1 MPRLLLRHC
10 IASLLVVATVL
21 TPLGSQAD
29 TELEIKHLFEYIQNS
44 NCIFVRNGK
53 EYNPSEALAH
63 IQKKYEYAKR
73 RITSAEDF
81 IKYTVTKSSLSG
93 QPYKVVCDGRKIL
106 SAEWFMAELKR
117 FRGKNP
123 HFLMDTK

>member
-1 MPRLLLRHC
+1 MPRLLLHQG
-10 IASLLVVATVL
+10 IAFLLVVAIVL

-44 NCIFVRNGK
+44 TCIFVRNGK
-53 EYNPSEALAH
+53 KYNARETLAH
-63 IQKKYEYAKR
+63 IQKKYEYAKL

-93 QPYKVVCDGRKIL
+93 QPYQVLCDERKIL

-117 FRGKNP
+117 FRGKN
-123 HFLMDTK
+123 LK

>member
-1 MPRLLLRHC
+1 MPRLLLHHC
-10 IASLLVVATVL
+10 IASLLVVATLL

-44 NCIFVRNGK
+44 NCTFVRNGK
-53 EYNPSEALAH
+53 EYNNRETLAH
-63 IQKKYEYAKR
+63 IQKKYVYAKR

-106 SAEWFMAELKR
+106 SAEWFMAELNR
-117 FRGKNP
+117 FRGINP
-123 HFLMDTK
+123 K

>member
-1 MPRLLLRHC
+1 MPRLLLHHC

-44 NCIFVRNGK
+44 NCTFVRNGK
-53 EYNPSEALAH
+53 EYNRKETLAH

-81 IKYTVTKSSLSG
+81 IKYTATKSSLSG

-106 SAEWFMAELKR
+106 SAEWFMAELRR

-123 HFLMDTK
+123 K